1 MANQMQLG
9 TVEEV
14 TYGTPVVV
22 DRFYEFLGGESL
34 ERQQTVIASEG
45 LQPGLVYQLGPRR
58 ALVKQWGQGSIQMEV
73 ATTLF
78 GRWFKWML
86 GDNATATVI
95 TSAFTH
101 DYAPGTLAG
110 QSLTIQKGVEP
121 WAAVPTAQP
130 FNFHGAKCT
139 GWEFSIA
146 DEGFLM
152 LSVDIDA
159 EDVDTSTALAVASY
173 PVIAN
178 LNFAGACILIDAVTV
193 SGVSDITITGENAL
207 ATDRYFLCNSG
218 LKEEPLENGFRTITG
233 SLNAE
238 FRNITDF
245 YNAFAAD
252 TEVQIVA
259 NFVGAVIDGTF
270 TEQLQITLDAVY
282 FTGDTP
288 QVSGPEP
295 AVQNVTF
302 EAFEED
308 DGDSISLLYVT
319 TDSTS

>member
-1 MANQMQLG
+1 MTNKMQLG
-9 TVEEV
+9 TIEEV
-14 TYGTPVVV
+14 AYGTPVVV

-34 ERQQTVIASEG
+34 ERQQTVIMSEG
-45 LQPGLVYQLGPRR
+45 LTPGLKYQLGPRR
-58 ALVKQWGQGSIQMEV
+58 VLVKQWGEGNIQMEV

-86 GDNATATVI
+86 GDNATASANG
-95 TSAFTH
+95 TSFTH
-101 DYAPGTLAG
+101 DYAPGDLAG
-110 QSLTIQKGVEP
+110 NSLTIQKGVEG
-121 WAAVPTAQP
+121 WGLAAAQP
-130 FNFHGAKCT
+130 FTFHGCKCT

-152 LSVDIDA
+152 LSVDVDA
-159 EDVDTSTALAVASY
+159 EDVDTTTGLAVAVY
-173 PVIAN
+173 PVIAG
-178 LNFAGACILIDAVTV
+178 LTFAGACILIDAVTV
-193 SGVSDITITGENAL
+193 SGVSDITISGENAL
-207 ATDRYFLCNSG
+207 NVDRYFLCNSG

-238 FRNITDF
+238 FRSVTDF
-245 YNAFAAD
+245 YDAFEAD
-252 TEVQIVA
+252 TEVQIIA

-270 TEQLQITLDAVY
+270 TERLQITLDAVY

-295 AVQNVTF
+295 SVQNVTF

-308 DGDSISLLYVT
+308 DGDSIKLLYVT
-319 TDSTS
+319 NDATS